1 MPLTRR
7 RSSTLGQAGAERP
20 GSVSRVSTC
29 GTSAPRGTIVGSAS
43 SDSTSCL
50 GARVSRRA
58 LGISSIFLQGLRST
72 TVPVLP
78 KYAERGHLMG
88 AEGLNSC
95 LLEYRDKVH
104 TLEQLNQQLEEQ
116 IHNCLDRKAS
126 SAKMWG
132 TLRQEWED
140 IYRQVSEAILD
151 NARLVLQTE
160 NLQANAEDLK
170 ERFEHE
176 QPFRKA
182 VEEEISSLYKVIDNA
197 NFTRTDME
205 TQMERMHAELLD
217 LAKTHEEDVRQ
228 LYNQLSSH
236 EVDESDL
243 PTETSLEQIL
253 TFIHSH
259 WEKVLEKTRAETD
272 AFLECK
278 KVDSGDRKLSE
289 EEKVLENLKTEC
301 NDTNA
306 KIQSLHAETESMRAL
321 KRGLENSL
329 NDAKHWHDIE
339 LQNLGS
345 VIGKLEAELADVR
358 GDIEQQ
364 QRDYETL
371 LNNKKRLEMEIGM
384 YHGILDGEEN
394 RFHPS
399 MSVYVSADAEGQTQT
414 FPEQESSTDGSEVEK
429 EKTVK

>member
-132 TLRQEWED
+132 ALRQEWED
-140 IYRQVSEAILD
+140 IYRQVG
-151 NARLVLQTE
+151 
-160 NLQANAEDLK
+160 
-170 ERFEHE
+170 
-176 QPFRKA
+176 
-182 VEEEISSLYKVIDNA
+182 
-197 NFTRTDME
+197 RT
-205 TQMERMHAELLD
+205 A
-217 LAKTHEEDVRQ
+217 
-228 LYNQLSSH
+228 
-236 EVDESDL
+236 
-243 PTETSLEQIL
+243 
-253 TFIHSH
+253 
-259 WEKVLEKTRAETD
+259 
-272 AFLECK
+272 
-278 KVDSGDRKLSE
+278 
-289 EEKVLENLKTEC
+289 
-301 NDTNA
+301 
-306 KIQSLHAETESMRAL
+306 
-321 KRGLENSL
+321 
-329 NDAKHWHDIE
+329 
-339 LQNLGS
+339 
-345 VIGKLEAELADVR
+345 
-358 GDIEQQ
+358 
-364 QRDYETL
+364 DYE
-371 LNNKKRLEMEIGM
+371 
-384 YHGILDGEEN
+384 
-394 RFHPS
+394 
-399 MSVYVSADAEGQTQT
+399 
-414 FPEQESSTDGSEVEK
+414 
-429 EKTVK
+429 

>member
-1 MPLTRR
+1 MPLPRR
-7 RSSTLGQAGAERP
+7 RSSILGQAGAERP
-20 GSVSRVSTC
+20 GSVSRVSTGSTTSPQ
-29 GTSAPRGTIVGSAS
+29 GTFVGSAS

-58 LGISSIFLQGLRST
+58 LGISSVFLQGLRST
-72 TVPVLP
+72 SAPVLP
-78 KYAERGHLMG
+78 KHAERGHLLR
-88 AEGLNSC
+88 ADGLNSC

-116 IHNCLDRKAS
+116 IHHCLDRKAS
-126 SAKMWG
+126 SAKMWS

-160 NLQANAEDLK
+160 NVQANAEDHK

-182 VEEEISSLYKVIDNA
+182 MEEEISALYKVIDNA
-197 NFTRTDME
+197 NFTRMDLENQIESMN
-205 TQMERMHAELLD
+205 AELLD
-217 LAKTHEEDVRQ
+217 LAKTHEEDVKQ
-228 LYNQLSSH
+228 VYNQLASH
-236 EVDESDL
+236 EVDEL
-243 PTETSLEQIL
+243 EPPTETSLEQIL

-259 WEKVLEKTRAETD
+259 WEKVIEKTRAETD
-272 AFLECK
+272 AYLECK
-278 KVDSGDRKLSE
+278 KVDSVDKKLSQ

-301 NDTNA
+301 NDANA

-345 VIGKLEAELADVR
+345 VIGKLEAELSDVR

-371 LNNKKRLEMEIGM
+371 LNNKKRLEMEIGS
-384 YHGILDGEEN
+384 YHGILEGEEN
-394 RFHPS
+394 RFHSSLS
-399 MSVYVSADAEGQTQT
+399 MCGSAEAEDKTQP
-414 FPEQESSTDGSEVEK
+414 FPEQQSSTDADGTADGTGS
-429 EKTVK
+429 